1 MFFEMILSSWAGILS
16 LGIGVFMVVMLIFLI
31 VMFMKKSSAE

>member
-1 MFFEMILSSWAGILS
+1 MLS

-31 VMFMKKSSAE
+31 AMFMKKSREE